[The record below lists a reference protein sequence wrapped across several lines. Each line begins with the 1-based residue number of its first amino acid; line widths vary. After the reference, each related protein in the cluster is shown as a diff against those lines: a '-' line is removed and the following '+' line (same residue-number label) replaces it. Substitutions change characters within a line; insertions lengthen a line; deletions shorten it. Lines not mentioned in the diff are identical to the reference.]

1 MRDSH
6 KSLQNVFLIDWNYF
20 YYKKQNIMK
29 DTFKGQAL
37 VYFIVGVGMENGR
50 YCFFSETDDSK
61 IISDMSK
68 DEVVDSMMA
77 YSPSAARHLDEI
89 IGTLPPE

>member
-1 MRDSH
+1 
-6 KSLQNVFLIDWNYF
+6 
-20 YYKKQNIMK
+20 MK

-61 IISDMSK
+61 IITDMNK
-68 DEVVDSMMA
+68 EEVVETMMA
-77 YSPSAARHLDEI
+77 YSPSAAQYLNEI
-89 IGTLPPE
+89 IQTLPSE

>member
-1 MRDSH
+1 
-6 KSLQNVFLIDWNYF
+6 
-20 YYKKQNIMK
+20 MK

-61 IISDMSK
+61 IIADMSK
-68 DEVVDSMMA
+68 DEVVNNMMN
-77 YSPSAARHLDEI
+77 YSPSTARQLDDI
-89 IGTLPPE
+89 IGALQ